1 MRQAQRGPADLF
13 GDGDNE
19 DGDRCLDPQCW
30 DRKSEAYAK
39 EFIDEAERQYP
50 GILKISTDWRTDLP
64 NVLAAQHYQ
73 RCREGAEGSVPAV
86 VVEGAPEI
94 VWIRVRPDDRPQ
106 RQAAGAP
113 DAEPATEEN
122 PIVKR
127 KAQYDKLR
135 RRIVMDLL
143 AARLK
148 ELVEEGVGET
158 CAVTPQK
165 VMACLLATGMPYAH
179 LSTVNCTSPWPI
191 VHRNMTKCEGELM
204 MDLALQMAEA
214 FDKRLHSYLDE
225 PKWAEAL
232 AIAELFGINL
242 EGLMREAAV
251 KKPYPNPGARKPSC
265 CRRTPSP
272 KAPSTRRSKRRRRA
286 IRSPTRWMKRRRRSH
301 RRERKERRER

>member
-1 MRQAQRGPADLF
+1 M
-13 GDGDNE
+13 
-19 DGDRCLDPQCW
+19 
-30 DRKSEAYAK
+30 
-39 EFIDEAERQYP
+39 
-50 GILKISTDWRTDLP
+50 P

-94 VWIRVRPDDRPQ
+94 VWIRVRPDDRSQ

-127 KAQYDKLR
+127 KAQYDKPR

-143 AARLK
+143 ARLK

-191 VHRNMTKCEGELM
+191 VHRNMAKTESELM

-214 FDKRLHSYLDE
+214 FDKRLHSYFDE
-225 PKWAEAL
+225 PKWAEAV
-232 AIAELFGINL
+232 AIAELFGIGL
-242 EGLMREAAV
+242 DGLMREAAA
-251 KKPYPNPGARKPSC
+251 KKPYPKSWRAQAETLP
-265 CRRTPSP
+265 PSP
-272 KAPSTRRSKRRRRA
+272 IPESAFYETCRAPMEESTAEGAENAKSDESDEGGATDNGRDHSNENDENDDGWEDDEPDDDELFEDGDEEGIA
-286 IRSPTRWMKRRRRSH
+286 NAY
-301 RRERKERRER
+301 